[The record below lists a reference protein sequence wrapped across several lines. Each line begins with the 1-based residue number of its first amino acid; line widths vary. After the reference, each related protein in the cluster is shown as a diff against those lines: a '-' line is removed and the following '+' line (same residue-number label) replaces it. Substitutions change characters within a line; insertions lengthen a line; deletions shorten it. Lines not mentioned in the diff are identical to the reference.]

1 MRDRV
6 IRQFG
11 HDRGYRSEYSG
22 FKIKKTIKNSLLLY
36 CFTALIICSCATP
49 SLPPPPPKYV
59 NKEESAIEKT
69 RNSLWTDGGALFE
82 DLKARRLNDIVTIK
96 VMENI
101 AGSGKADTSTK
112 RDSSLEAGVD
122 EFFGA
127 PLNLNLRNFYG
138 QGYTFSP
145 SVKGGMKDDFKGSG
159 ETNRQGRLI
168 GTITA
173 KVVEVMP
180 NGNLILEAR
189 KEIVINNE
197 KQIFILKGMARP
209 DDIAVD
215 NTILS
220 TRLTDTEIYFV
231 GKGVLQDKQKPGWL
245 VRILDK
251 IWPF

>member
-1 MRDRV
+1 MSWKV
-6 IRQFG
+6 KTGQKLIIQYTSSQLEKKLIFL
-11 HDRGYRSEYSG
+11 
-22 FKIKKTIKNSLLLY
+22 IKSFLLYLAVLLL
-36 CFTALIICSCATP
+36 SGCATP
-49 SLPPPPPKYV
+49 SFPPPPPKYV
-59 NKEESAIEKT
+59 YKEEQKVEVTK
-69 RNSLWTDGGALFE
+69 NSLWNDSAGLFE
-82 DLKARRLNDIVTIK
+82 DLKAKRLNDIVTIK
-96 VMENI
+96 IIENI
-101 AGSGKADTSTK
+101 AGSGKADTYTK

-122 EFFGA
+122 ELFGA
-127 PLNLNLRNFYG
+127 PLNLNLRNLYG
-138 QGYTFSP
+138 QGYTFKP

-180 NGNLILEAR
+180 NGNLLLDAR

-197 KQIFILKGMARP
+197 RQILILRGMARP
-209 DDIAVD
+209 EDIGVD

-220 TRLTDTEIYFV
+220 TRLTDAEIYLV
-231 GKGVLQDKQKPGWL
+231 GKGVLHDKQKPGWL

>member
-1 MRDRV
+1 MKDMG
-6 IRQFG
+6 I
-11 HDRGYRSEYSG
+11 
-22 FKIKKTIKNSLLLY
+22 TLLLCSLLLY
-36 CFTALIICSCATP
+36 GCATP

-59 NKEESAIEKT
+59 YKEEPRSETAK
-69 RNSLWTDGGALFE
+69 NSLWSEGAGLFE
-82 DLKARRLNDIVTIK
+82 DLRARRLNDIVTIK

-101 AGSGKADTSTK
+101 AGSGKADTNTK
-112 RDSSLEAGVD
+112 KNSSLEAGVD
-122 EFFGA
+122 DLFGA

-145 SVKGGMKDDFKGSG
+145 NVKGAMKDDFKGSG

-168 GTITA
+168 GIITA

-180 NGNLILEAR
+180 NGNLMLEAR

-197 KQIFILKGMARP
+197 KQILILKGMARP
-209 DDIAVD
+209 EDIGVD
-215 NTILS
+215 NTIPS

>member
-1 MRDRV
+1 MKGKDNQLA
-6 IRQFG
+6 IILLF
-11 HDRGYRSEYSG
+11 YFASA
-22 FKIKKTIKNSLLLY
+22 LLLY
-36 CFTALIICSCATP
+36 SCATID
-49 SLPPPPPKYV
+49 LPPPPPRYV
-59 NKEESAIEKT
+59 YKEEPKPENTK
-69 RNSLWTDGGALFE
+69 NSLWTEGAGLFE
-82 DLKARRLNDIVTIK
+82 DLRARRLNDIVTIK

-101 AGSGKADTSTK
+101 AGSGKADTNTK

-122 EFFGA
+122 DFFGA
-127 PLNLNLRNFYG
+127 PLNLNLRNLYG

-145 SVKGGMKDDFKGSG
+145 TVKGGMKDDFKGSG
-159 ETNRQGRLI
+159 ETNRQGKLI
-168 GTITA
+168 GVITA

-180 NGNLILEAR
+180 NGNLMLEAR

-197 KQIFILKGMARP
+197 KQILILRGLARP
-209 DDIAVD
+209 EDIGVD

>member
-1 MRDRV
+1 MKA
-6 IRQFG
+6 I
-11 HDRGYRSEYSG
+11 
-22 FKIKKTIKNSLLLY
+22 
-36 CFTALIICSCATP
+36 LISTCLVLVFLGACATP

-59 NKEESAIEKT
+59 YKEGPPEERAV
-69 RNSLWTDGGALFE
+69 NSLWSEGSGLYE

-101 AGSGKADTSTK
+101 TGSGKADTSIK

-122 EFFGA
+122 ELFGA
-127 PLNLNLRNFYG
+127 PLNLNLRNLYG

-159 ETNRQGRLI
+159 ETTRQGKLV

-180 NGNLILEAR
+180 NGNLVLEAR
-189 KEIVINNE
+189 KEIIINNE
-197 KQIFILKGMARP
+197 KQILILRGMARP
-209 DDIAVD
+209 DDIGVD

-231 GKGVLQDKQKPGWL
+231 GKGVLQDKQRPGWL